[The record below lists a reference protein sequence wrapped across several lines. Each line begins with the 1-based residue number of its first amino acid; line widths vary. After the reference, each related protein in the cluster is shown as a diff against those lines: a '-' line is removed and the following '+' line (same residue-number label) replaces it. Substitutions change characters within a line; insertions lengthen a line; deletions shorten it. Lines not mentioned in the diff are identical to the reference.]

1 MTLAATFPPLS
12 SSSKSKETNVDK
24 TKTSTE
30 QGDGSTPAFAD
41 TVKEQEKMPIPE
53 EEPERRKSP
62 LRTKKLNSAT
72 KKMFDRKALQKEAF
86 ANGANN
92 ERSNE
97 TMDSVDWQS
106 VRNADVDKIS
116 EAIRERGMENKL
128 ARRIKVHRK

>member
-41 TVKEQEKMPIPE
+41 TVKEQEKKPIPE
-53 EEPERRKSP
+53 AEPERRKSP
-62 LRTKKLNSAT
+62 LRT

>member
-62 LRTKKLNSAT
+62 LRTKK
-72 KKMFDRKALQKEAF
+72 MFDRKALQKEAF